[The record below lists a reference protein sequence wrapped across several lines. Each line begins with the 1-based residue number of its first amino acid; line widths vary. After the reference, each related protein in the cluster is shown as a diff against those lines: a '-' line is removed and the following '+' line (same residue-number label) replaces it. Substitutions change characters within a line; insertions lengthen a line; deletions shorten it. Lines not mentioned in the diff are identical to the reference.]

1 MNGKTLLLVE
11 DSKKVQ
17 NYNKQMLEDEG
28 FAISTAMT
36 LSQAWKYLAGH
47 GSAGGSRPNAIILDI
62 GMPDGNGLD
71 FLRELRER
79 GNRIPVLLLTGYGEE
94 KDVLLGFQSGCDDYL
109 PKPYTFKILL
119 MRIWRLLERTEQVPE
134 ILTKGTLTLKPISSE
149 AYVNGVSM
157 GLSPKEYD
165 LLQYFVQN
173 ESRVMTAEQ
182 VYEAVWGKPMG
193 GDANAVKKTVSQLR
207 KKLTGC
213 GYTITNEYGN
223 GYCFQRGEP

>member
-11 DSKKVQ
+11 DSQEVQ
-17 NYNKQMLEDEG
+17 NYNKEMLEDEG
-28 FAISTAMT
+28 FTIATAMT
-36 LSQAWKYLAGH
+36 LSAARKYLDGH
-47 GSAGGSRPNAIILDI
+47 GPSDGSRPDAIILDI

-71 FLRELRER
+71 FLKELRQTS
-79 GNRIPVLLLTGYGEE
+79 NIPVLLLTGYGEDSDVE
-94 KDVLLGFQSGCDDYL
+94 KGFDSGCDDYL

-119 MRIWRLLERTEQVPE
+119 MRIERLLERTEQVPE
-134 ILTKGTLTLKPISSE
+134 ILTRGTLTLKPISSE

-182 VYEAVWGKPMG
+182 VYEAVWGQPMI
-193 GDANAVKKTVSQLR
+193 GDATALRVAVSNLR
-207 KKLTGC
+207 KKLAGC
-213 GYTITNEYGN
+213 GYTVSSTRGA
-223 GYCFQRGEP
+223 GYCFERGEP